1 VLDHVVSGRPN
12 RRQTIGDIA
21 LAAVCLAV
29 VLVIHVFELDAVPEN
44 RTPDLLSVAFTVAA
58 IAPLVLR
65 RRAPLLVLI
74 SCFPGIWALAL
85 GQYPVGAAPVG
96 PLIAFY
102 TVVAWDSRRRARW
115 AVATVI
121 LGVAGLVALR
131 PVDLRTEGIIANTAI
146 LVGGWI
152 IGTGTRERREHA
164 AAQAAAAEL
173 QLTLERERADLANDR
188 AQLATT
194 RERLRISRE
203 LHDVLGHAFSV
214 MVVQAGVAE
223 RLMDSHPDQARQAL
237 QQVSATGRSSLADLR
252 GMVQVLRAGDD
263 AGDDVGRP
271 PLLAEA
277 DVSPGL
283 ADVPALV
290 HRVRETGLAVELELD
305 ELDLDEP
312 DLDEL
317 AAPSHAGVE
326 LAAYRIVQEG
336 LTNCLKHA
344 QASRAWVRIR
354 RAAGE
359 LEVEVRDD
367 GTASASA
374 GTSSGHGLTGMRE
387 RVTIYGGELEAGP
400 SPSGGYRVR
409 ARLPLPTGVV
419 S

>member
-1 VLDHVVSGRPN
+1 MVSGRPN

-44 RTPDLLSVAFTVAA
+44 RTPDALSVAFTVAA
-58 IAPLVLR
+58 IAPLALR

-74 SCFPGIWALAL
+74 ACFPGIWALAL

-96 PLIAFY
+96 PLIGFY
-102 TVVAWDSRRRARW
+102 TVVAWDSRHRARW

-121 LGVAGLVALR
+121 LGVAGLVALQ
-131 PVDLRTEGIIANTAI
+131 PVDLRTEGIIANTAFLI
-146 LVGGWI
+146 GGWI

-173 QLTLERERADLANDR
+173 QLTLERERADLASDR
-188 AQLATT
+188 AQLAAT

-214 MVVQAGVAE
+214 MVVQAGAAE
-223 RLMDSHPDQARQAL
+223 RLLDSHPDQARLAL

-263 AGDDVGRP
+263 ARRGHRCWPRRTCRP
-271 PLLAEA
+271 DWPRCPPWCTA
-277 DVSPGL
+277 SGK
-283 ADVPALV
+283 PALPV
-290 HRVRETGLAVELELD
+290 

-312 DLDEL
+312 DPTTGCAFPRRSGTGRLPDRPGRPDQL
-317 AAPSHAGVE
+317 PQARAGKQGMGPDPSRG
-326 LAAYRIVQEG
+326 RG
-336 LTNCLKHA
+336 T
-344 QASRAWVRIR
+344 
-354 RAAGE
+354 GGGG
-359 LEVEVRDD
+359 RDD
-367 GTASASA
+367 GTGSASA

-409 ARLPLPTGVV
+409 ARLPLPTGVMP
-419 S
+419 

>member
-1 VLDHVVSGRPN
+1 MVSGRPN
-12 RRQTIGDIA
+12 RRQTIGDIV

-44 RTPDLLSVAFTVAA
+44 RTPDALSVAFTVAA
-58 IAPLVLR
+58 IAPLALR

-96 PLIAFY
+96 PLIGFY
-102 TVVAWDSRRRARW
+102 TVVAWDSRRHARW
-115 AVATVI
+115 AVATVV
-121 LGVAGLVALR
+121 LGVAGLVALQ
-131 PVDLRTEGIIANTAI
+131 PVDLRIEGIIANTAI

-164 AAQAAAAEL
+164 VAQAAAAEL
-173 QLTLERERADLANDR
+173 QLTLERERADLASDR

-214 MVVQAGVAE
+214 MVVQAGAAE
-223 RLMDSHPDQARQAL
+223 RLLDSHPDQARLAL

-263 AGDDVGRP
+263 AADDVGQ
-271 PLLAEA
+271 PLMLAEE

-283 ADVPALV
+283 AEVPALV
-290 HRVRETGLAVELELD
+290 HRIREAGLAV

-312 DLDEL
+312 
-317 AAPSHAGVE
+317 AAPSHPGVE
-326 LAAYRIVQEG
+326 LAAYRIVQGG

-354 RAAGE
+354 RAVGE

-367 GTASASA
+367 GTGSASA

-400 SPSGGYRVR
+400 SPSGGYRVH
-409 ARLPLPTGVV
+409 ARLPLPTGVI